1 MIGGG
6 MLMCAVGAMI
16 LIAWWSMPRD
26 GEIDPSTGLLALK
39 TPSARTVARKQER
52 GRRRSRRPA
61 SPDIADAAVVPPD
74 EGDDVREPRKRNRRP
89 DPAKRR
95 RRR

>member
-1 MIGGG
+1 

-26 GEIDPSTGLLALK
+26 DELDPSTGLLALK
-39 TPSARTVARKQER
+39 TPSARTVTRKQEK

-61 SPDIADAAVVPPD
+61 PAAEEHGTRDRRPAPAVD
-74 EGDDVREPRKRNRRP
+74 EGKRDRRP